1 MKCNIYIRKEG
12 RKVGGKNGNCGCNE
26 IIVFNRKLDRKSE
39 GEGEGIESDR
49 NACVNLLYYDFEI
62 SSSIY

>member
-1 MKCNIYIRKEG
+1 MKCNIIHGRKEG
-12 RKVGGKNGNCGCNE
+12 RKEGNCGCNE
-26 IIVFNRKLDRKSE
+26 IIVFNRELDRKSE
-39 GEGEGIESDR
+39 GEGIESDC

>member
-1 MKCNIYIRKEG
+1 MQRGRHRKWLTQENYLL
-12 RKVGGKNGNCGCNE
+12 KE
-26 IIVFNRKLDRKSE
+26 IIVFTRELDRKSE
-39 GEGEGIESDR
+39 GEGEGIESDC